1 MNNAILVQETAD
13 NGNIAKTYG
22 APEEFNLPKP
32 SNNIVDVE
40 YTIESTGK
48 ELVL

>member
-13 NGNIAKTYG
+13 NGSLVKTYG

-32 SNNIVDVE
+32 SDNIIDVE
-40 YTIESTGK
+40 
-48 ELVL
+48 